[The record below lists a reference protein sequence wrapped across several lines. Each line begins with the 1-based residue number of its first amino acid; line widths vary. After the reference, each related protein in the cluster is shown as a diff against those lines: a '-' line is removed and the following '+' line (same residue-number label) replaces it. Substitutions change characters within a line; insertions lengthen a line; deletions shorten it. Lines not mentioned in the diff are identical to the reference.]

1 MKEMPGIFGIFNSTI
16 MVVGNILHIRAI
28 LMRTRIE
35 WTSWWR
41 VFLKKEDG
49 ILVSPVYD
57 RAVKWNAKALE
68 HTIFPNRTP
77 IRLRLVML
85 LYEGQ
90 LHHLRRKEEITQ
102 FFQMHIFSNSG

>member
-1 MKEMPGIFGIFNSTI
+1 
-16 MVVGNILHIRAI
+16 
-28 LMRTRIE
+28 MRTRIE

-68 HTIFPNRTP
+68 HTIFSQQDANQASIGYVT
-77 IRLRLVML
+77 V
-85 LYEGQ
+85 
-90 LHHLRRKEEITQ
+90 
-102 FFQMHIFSNSG
+102 